1 MCIPGTIRRIDD
13 HPHLRIELLSYDD
26 FPSPQAIK
34 GEVVTRSGQTFA
46 GNLAYDL
53 DESYEFEVLDGKN
66 NTISYRIP
74 FRYIRSIMHQKITN
88 IPLSRYGITVSS
100 AWEKLVMSIRIT
112 MELLF
117 SGTVKIQYT
126 SYGRK

>member
-1 MCIPGTIRRIDD
+1 M
-13 HPHLRIELLSYDD
+13 
-26 FPSPQAIK
+26 AILN
-34 GEVVTRSGQTFA
+34 GE
-46 GNLAYDL
+46 
-53 DESYEFEVLDGKN
+53 GKN
-66 NTISYRIP
+66 KDIVIEKNKLHFLKNYYLPVT
-74 FRYIRSIMHQKITN
+74 FTKITN

>member
-13 HPHLRIELLSYDD
+13 HPHLRLNLLSYDD

-53 DESYEFEVLDGKN
+53 DESYEFEVLDVK
-66 NTISYRIP
+66 T
-74 FRYIRSIMHQKITN
+74 IRSATVSRFVTSAPSHQKITN

>member
-1 MCIPGTIRRIDD
+1 MTILNGEGKHKDILIEKNKL
-13 HPHLRIELLSYDD
+13 HFLRNYYL
-26 FPSPQAIK
+26 P
-34 GEVVTRSGQTFA
+34 VTFT
-46 GNLAYDL
+46 
-53 DESYEFEVLDGKN
+53 
-66 NTISYRIP
+66 
-74 FRYIRSIMHQKITN
+74 KITN